1 MVKCIVPI
9 QKAVKDM
16 NNYKESNESFK
27 WNIPEYYTIANAIDK
42 HAKDRGKIAIYWE
55 SEDDDEKIIPY
66 WKLRDDANRFANV
79 LKSLGLKKGDRI
91 MVTLPRL
98 PEVFSAQIGAFKL
111 GAIIVPCPEML
122 REKDVEYRANNC
134 GAETIVASPA
144 AAEYIDTIKDKT
156 TLKNFIMVGGK
167 KEGWLSY
174 ADETKNASRN
184 FDKVDVKATDI
195 MTINYTS
202 GTTGDPKGVLHDHKW
217 MYCFNKTNTVY
228 WWDAKP
234 DELLWSTTSPGWA
247 KWFWSPLG
255 VMLTIGA
262 SQIIY
267 KGRFNPQK
275 FLRLMEKYRVNK
287 LCSTPTEYRI
297 WAQEDLEAYD
307 LSDMNKFLSAGEAL
321 NREVIDRFKKAY
333 GLGIYDGYGQT
344 ETSGL
349 VCNYHGIEMRYG
361 SMGKPM
367 PGSGVKIVD
376 EDGNVLP
383 PGKVGQIA
391 VPISHPGLMVGY
403 WGGKTLEEI
412 AVNGWYLTGDLAN
425 MDEDGYF
432 WFEGRADDVIKAS
445 GYRIGPFEVEDAL
458 VKHPAVMEAA
468 VVASPDKI
476 RGNIVKAFVILA
488 KGYEPSD
495 EMMKELQTFVKKE
508 TAPYKYPREIEFL
521 DELPKTIS
529 GKIRRIEL
537 RAREREKKEM

>member
-1 MVKCIVPI
+1 MHTSHPKIGEMMDDYEEWN
-9 QKAVKDM
+9 K
-16 NNYKESNESFK
+16 NFK
-27 WNIPEYYTIANAIDK
+27 WDIPEDYTIANAVDE

-55 SEDDDEKIIPY
+55 SAEGESKIIPY

-79 LKSLGLKKGDRI
+79 LKGMGVKKGDRV

-98 PEVFSAQIGAFKL
+98 PEVFAVQIGAFKL

-122 REKDVEYRANNC
+122 REKDIDYRANNC
-134 GAETIVASPA
+134 GAETIVSSPE
-144 AAEYIDTIKDKT
+144 AAEHVDNVRDKT
-156 TLKNFIMVGGK
+156 PLKNFIIIGGERDRWTNYE
-167 KEGWLSY
+167 KEV
-174 ADETKNASRN
+174 KQASRN
-184 FDKVDVKATDI
+184 FEKVDVKATDI

-217 MYCFNKTNTVY
+217 MYCFYKTNAVY

-255 VMLTIGA
+255 VTLTVGA
-262 SQIIY
+262 SQVTY
-267 KGRFNPQK
+267 KGRFNPKK
-275 FLRLMEKYRVNK
+275 FLELMEKYRVNK
-287 LCSTPTEYRI
+287 LCSTPTEYRM

-307 LSDMNKFLSAGEAL
+307 LSDMKKFLSAGEAL

-333 GLGIYDGYGQT
+333 GLEIYDGYGQT

-349 VCNYHGIEMRYG
+349 VCNHHGIKIKYG

-383 PGKVGQIA
+383 AGKIGQIA
-391 VPISHPGLMVGY
+391 VPITHPGLMVGY
-403 WGGKTLEEI
+403 WGGKKLEDI
-412 AVNGWYLTGDLAN
+412 AVNGWYLTGDLAR

-458 VKHPAVMEAA
+458 VKHPAVVEAA

-495 EMMKELQTFVKKE
+495 ELVKELQTFVKNE
-508 TAPYKYPREIEFL
+508 TAPYKYPREIEFV

-529 GKIRRIEL
+529 GKIRRVEL
-537 RAREREKKEM
+537 RERERKRKGM

>member
-1 MVKCIVPI
+1 MHTSHPKIGEMMDDYEEWN
-9 QKAVKDM
+9 K
-16 NNYKESNESFK
+16 NFK
-27 WNIPEYYTIANAIDK
+27 WDIPEDYTIANAVDE

-55 SEDDDEKIIPY
+55 SAEGDSKIIPY

-79 LKSLGLKKGDRI
+79 LKGMGVKKGDRV

-98 PEVFSAQIGAFKL
+98 PEVFAVQIGAFKL

-122 REKDVEYRANNC
+122 REKDIDYRANNC
-134 GAETIVASPA
+134 GAETIVSSPE
-144 AAEYIDTIKDKT
+144 AAEHVDNVRDKT
-156 TLKNFIMVGGK
+156 PLKNFIIIGGERDGWTNYE
-167 KEGWLSY
+167 KEV
-174 ADETKNASRN
+174 KQASRN
-184 FDKVDVKATDI
+184 FEKVDVKATDI

-217 MYCFNKTNTVY
+217 MYCFYKTNAVY

-255 VMLTIGA
+255 VTLTVGA
-262 SQIIY
+262 SQVTY
-267 KGRFNPQK
+267 KGRFNPKK
-275 FLRLMEKYRVNK
+275 FLELMEKYRVNK
-287 LCSTPTEYRI
+287 LCSTPTEYRM

-307 LSDMNKFLSAGEAL
+307 LSDMKKFLSAGEAL

-333 GLGIYDGYGQT
+333 GLEIYDGYGQT

-349 VCNYHGIEMRYG
+349 VCNHHGIKIKYG

-383 PGKVGQIA
+383 AGKIGQIA
-391 VPISHPGLMVGY
+391 VPITHPGLMVGY
-403 WGGKTLEEI
+403 WGGKKLEDI
-412 AVNGWYLTGDLAN
+412 AVNGWYLTGDLAR

-458 VKHPAVMEAA
+458 VKHPAVVEAA

-495 EMMKELQTFVKKE
+495 ELVKELQTFVKNE
-508 TAPYKYPREIEFL
+508 TAPYKYPREIEFV

-529 GKIRRIEL
+529 GKIRRVEL
-537 RAREREKKEM
+537 RERERKRKGM

>member
-1 MVKCIVPI
+1 MHTSHPKIGEMMDDYEEWN
-9 QKAVKDM
+9 K
-16 NNYKESNESFK
+16 NFK
-27 WNIPEYYTIANAIDK
+27 WDIPEDYTIANAVDE

-55 SEDDDEKIIPY
+55 SAEGDSKIIPY

-79 LKSLGLKKGDRI
+79 LKGMGVKKGDRV

-98 PEVFSAQIGAFKL
+98 PEVFAVQIGAFKL

-122 REKDVEYRANNC
+122 REKDIDYRANNC
-134 GAETIVASPA
+134 GAETIVSSPE
-144 AAEYIDTIKDKT
+144 AAEHVDNVRDKT
-156 TLKNFIMVGGK
+156 PLKNFIIIGGERDRWTNYE
-167 KEGWLSY
+167 KEV
-174 ADETKNASRN
+174 KQASRN
-184 FDKVDVKATDI
+184 FEKVDVKATDI

-217 MYCFNKTNTVY
+217 MYCFYKTNAVY

-255 VMLTIGA
+255 VTLTVGA
-262 SQIIY
+262 SQITY
-267 KGRFNPQK
+267 KGRFNPKK
-275 FLRLMEKYRVNK
+275 FLELMEKYRVNK
-287 LCSTPTEYRI
+287 LCSTPTEYRM

-307 LSDMNKFLSAGEAL
+307 LSDMKKFLSAGEAL

-333 GLGIYDGYGQT
+333 GLEIYDGYGQT

-349 VCNYHGIEMRYG
+349 VCNHHGIKIKYG

-383 PGKVGQIA
+383 AGKIGQIA
-391 VPISHPGLMVGY
+391 VPITHPGLMVGY
-403 WGGKTLEEI
+403 WGGKKLEDI
-412 AVNGWYLTGDLAN
+412 AVNGWYLTGDLAR

-458 VKHPAVMEAA
+458 VKHPAVVEAA

-495 EMMKELQTFVKKE
+495 ELVKELQTFVKNE
-508 TAPYKYPREIEFL
+508 TAPYKYPREIEFV

-529 GKIRRIEL
+529 GKIRRVEL
-537 RAREREKKEM
+537 RERERKRKGM

>member
-1 MVKCIVPI
+1 MHTSHPKIGEMMDDYEEWN
-9 QKAVKDM
+9 K
-16 NNYKESNESFK
+16 NFK
-27 WNIPEYYTIANAIDK
+27 WDIPEDYTIANAVDE

-55 SEDDDEKIIPY
+55 SAEGDSKIIPY

-79 LKSLGLKKGDRI
+79 LKGMGVKKGDRV

-98 PEVFSAQIGAFKL
+98 PEVFAVQIGAFKL

-122 REKDVEYRANNC
+122 REKDIDYRANNC
-134 GAETIVASPA
+134 GAETIVSSPE
-144 AAEYIDTIKDKT
+144 AAEHVDNVRDKT
-156 TLKNFIMVGGK
+156 PLKNFIIIGGERDRWTNYE
-167 KEGWLSY
+167 KEV
-174 ADETKNASRN
+174 KQASRN
-184 FDKVDVKATDI
+184 FEKVDVKATDI

-217 MYCFNKTNTVY
+217 MYCFYKTNAVY

-255 VMLTIGA
+255 VTLTVGA
-262 SQIIY
+262 SQVTY
-267 KGRFNPQK
+267 KGRFNPKK
-275 FLRLMEKYRVNK
+275 FLELMEKYRVNK
-287 LCSTPTEYRI
+287 LCSTPTEYRM

-307 LSDMNKFLSAGEAL
+307 LSDMKKFLSAGEAL

-333 GLGIYDGYGQT
+333 GLEIYDGYGQT

-349 VCNYHGIEMRYG
+349 VCNHHGIKIKYG

-383 PGKVGQIA
+383 AGKIGQIA
-391 VPISHPGLMVGY
+391 VPITHPGLMVGY
-403 WGGKTLEEI
+403 WGGKKLEDI
-412 AVNGWYLTGDLAN
+412 AVNGWYLTGDLAR

-458 VKHPAVMEAA
+458 VKHPAVVEAA

-495 EMMKELQTFVKKE
+495 ELVKELQTFVKNE
-508 TAPYKYPREIEFL
+508 TAPYKYPREIEFV

-529 GKIRRIEL
+529 GKIRRVEL
-537 RAREREKKEM
+537 RERERKRKGM

>member
-1 MVKCIVPI
+1 MHTSHPKIGEMMDDYEEWN
-9 QKAVKDM
+9 K
-16 NNYKESNESFK
+16 NFK
-27 WNIPEYYTIANAIDK
+27 WDIPEDYTIANAVDE

-55 SEDDDEKIIPY
+55 SAEGESKIIPY

-79 LKSLGLKKGDRI
+79 LKGMGVKKGDRV

-98 PEVFSAQIGAFKL
+98 PEVFAVQIGAFKL

-122 REKDVEYRANNC
+122 REKDIDYRANNC
-134 GAETIVASPA
+134 GAETIVSSPE
-144 AAEYIDTIKDKT
+144 AAEHVDNVRDKT
-156 TLKNFIMVGGK
+156 PLKNFIIIGGERDHWTNYE
-167 KEGWLSY
+167 KEV
-174 ADETKNASRN
+174 KQASRN
-184 FDKVDVKATDI
+184 FEKVDVKATDI

-217 MYCFNKTNTVY
+217 MYCFYKTNAVY

-255 VMLTIGA
+255 VTLTVGA
-262 SQIIY
+262 SQVTY
-267 KGRFNPQK
+267 KGRFNPKK
-275 FLRLMEKYRVNK
+275 FLELMEKYRVNK
-287 LCSTPTEYRI
+287 LCSTPTEYRM

-307 LSDMNKFLSAGEAL
+307 LSDMKKFLSAGEAL

-333 GLGIYDGYGQT
+333 GLEIYDGYGQT

-349 VCNYHGIEMRYG
+349 VCNHHGIKIKYG

-383 PGKVGQIA
+383 AGKIGQIA
-391 VPISHPGLMVGY
+391 VPITHPGLMVGY
-403 WGGKTLEEI
+403 WGGKKLEDI
-412 AVNGWYLTGDLAN
+412 AVNGWYLTGDLAR

-458 VKHPAVMEAA
+458 VKHPAVVEAA

-495 EMMKELQTFVKKE
+495 ELVKELQTFVKNE
-508 TAPYKYPREIEFL
+508 TAPYKYPREIEFV

-529 GKIRRIEL
+529 GKIRRVEL
-537 RAREREKKEM
+537 RERERKRKGM

>member
-1 MVKCIVPI
+1 MHTSHPKIGEMMDDYEEWN
-9 QKAVKDM
+9 K
-16 NNYKESNESFK
+16 NFK
-27 WNIPEYYTIANAIDK
+27 WDIPEDYTIANAVDE

-55 SEDDDEKIIPY
+55 SAEGESKIIPY

-79 LKSLGLKKGDRI
+79 LKGMGVKKGDRV

-98 PEVFSAQIGAFKL
+98 PEVFAVQIGAFKL

-122 REKDVEYRANNC
+122 REKDIDYRANNC
-134 GAETIVASPA
+134 GAETIVSSPE
-144 AAEYIDTIKDKT
+144 AAEHVDNVRDKT
-156 TLKNFIMVGGK
+156 PLKNFIIIGGERDHWTNYE
-167 KEGWLSY
+167 KEV
-174 ADETKNASRN
+174 KQASRN
-184 FDKVDVKATDI
+184 FEKVDVKATDI

-217 MYCFNKTNTVY
+217 MYCFYKTNAVY

-255 VMLTIGA
+255 VTLTVGA
-262 SQIIY
+262 SQITY
-267 KGRFNPQK
+267 KGRFNPKK
-275 FLRLMEKYRVNK
+275 FLELMEKYRVNK
-287 LCSTPTEYRI
+287 LCSTPTEYRM

-307 LSDMNKFLSAGEAL
+307 LSDMKKFLSAGEAL

-333 GLGIYDGYGQT
+333 GLEIYDGYGQT

-349 VCNYHGIEMRYG
+349 VCNHHGIKIKYG

-383 PGKVGQIA
+383 AGKIGQIA
-391 VPISHPGLMVGY
+391 VPITHPGLMVGY
-403 WGGKTLEEI
+403 WGGKKLEDI
-412 AVNGWYLTGDLAN
+412 AVNGWYLTGDLAR

-458 VKHPAVMEAA
+458 VKHPAVVEAA

-495 EMMKELQTFVKKE
+495 ELVKELQTFVKNE
-508 TAPYKYPREIEFL
+508 TAPYKYPREIEFV

-529 GKIRRIEL
+529 GKIRRVEL
-537 RAREREKKEM
+537 RERERKRKGM

>member
-1 MVKCIVPI
+1 MHYSHPRNGEMM
-9 QKAVKDM
+9 D
-16 NNYKESNESFK
+16 NYEEWDRNFK
-27 WNIPEYYTIANAIDK
+27 WDIPEDYTIANAVDE
-42 HAKDRGKIAIYWE
+42 HARDRGKIAIYWE
-55 SEDDDEKIIPY
+55 NDEGDSRIIPY

-79 LKSLGLKKGDRI
+79 LKNMGIRKGDRI

-98 PEVFSAQIGAFKL
+98 PEVFAAQIGAFKL

-122 REKDVEYRANNC
+122 REKDIEYRANNC
-134 GAETIVASPA
+134 GAETIIASPE
-144 AAEYIDTIKDKT
+144 AAEHVDNVRDKT
-156 TLKNFIMVGGK
+156 PLKNFIIIGGE
-167 KEGWLSY
+167 KEKWLSY
-174 ADETKNASRN
+174 ADETKKASRN
-184 FDKVDVKATDI
+184 FDKVDVKSTDI

-217 MYCFNKTNTVY
+217 MYCFNKTNAVY

-255 VMLTIGA
+255 VTLTVGA
-262 SQIIY
+262 SQITY
-267 KGRFNPQK
+267 KGRFNPKK
-275 FLRLMEKYRVNK
+275 FLELMEKYRVNK
-287 LCSTPTEYRI
+287 LCSTPTEYRM

-307 LSDMNKFLSAGEAL
+307 LSDMKKFLSAGEAL

-333 GLGIYDGYGQT
+333 GLEIYDGYGQT

-349 VCNYHGIEMRYG
+349 VCNYHGIDIRYG

-376 EDGNVLP
+376 EDGNALP
-383 PGKVGQIA
+383 AGSIGQIA
-391 VPISHPGLMVGY
+391 VPVTHPGLMVGY
-403 WGGKTLEEI
+403 WGGKKLEEI
-412 AVNGWYLTGDLAN
+412 AVNGWYLTGDLAK

-458 VKHPAVMEAA
+458 VKHPAVVEAA

-495 EMMKELQTFVKKE
+495 EMVKELQTFVKNE

-529 GKIRRIEL
+529 GKIRRVEL
-537 RAREREKKEM
+537 RAREREKRGM

>member
-1 MVKCIVPI
+1 MDDYEEWNK
-9 QKAVKDM
+9 
-16 NNYKESNESFK
+16 NFK
-27 WNIPEYYTIANAIDK
+27 WDIPEDYTIANAVDE

-55 SEDDDEKIIPY
+55 SAEGESKIIPY

-79 LKSLGLKKGDRI
+79 LKGMGVKKGDRV

-98 PEVFSAQIGAFKL
+98 PEVFAVQIGAFKL

-122 REKDVEYRANNC
+122 REKDIDYRANNC
-134 GAETIVASPA
+134 GAETIVSSPE
-144 AAEYIDTIKDKT
+144 AAEHVDNVRDKT
-156 TLKNFIMVGGK
+156 PLKNFIIIGGERDRWTNYE
-167 KEGWLSY
+167 KEV
-174 ADETKNASRN
+174 KQASRN
-184 FDKVDVKATDI
+184 FEKVDVKATDI

-217 MYCFNKTNTVY
+217 MYCFYKTNAVY

-255 VMLTIGA
+255 VTLTVGA
-262 SQIIY
+262 SQITY
-267 KGRFNPQK
+267 KGRFNPKK
-275 FLRLMEKYRVNK
+275 FLELMEKYRVNK
-287 LCSTPTEYRI
+287 LCSTPTEYRM

-307 LSDMNKFLSAGEAL
+307 LSDMKKFLSAGEAL

-333 GLGIYDGYGQT
+333 GLEIYDGYGQT

-349 VCNYHGIEMRYG
+349 VCNHHGIKIKYG

-383 PGKVGQIA
+383 AGKIGQIA
-391 VPISHPGLMVGY
+391 VPITHPGLMVGY
-403 WGGKTLEEI
+403 WGGKKLEDI
-412 AVNGWYLTGDLAN
+412 AVNGWYLTGDLAR

-458 VKHPAVMEAA
+458 VKHPAVVEAA

-495 EMMKELQTFVKKE
+495 ELVKELQTFVKNE
-508 TAPYKYPREIEFL
+508 TAPYKYPREIEFV

-529 GKIRRIEL
+529 GKIRRVEL
-537 RAREREKKEM
+537 RERERKRKGM

>member
-1 MVKCIVPI
+1 MHTSHPKIGEMMDDYEEWN
-9 QKAVKDM
+9 K
-16 NNYKESNESFK
+16 NFK
-27 WNIPEYYTIANAIDK
+27 WDIPEDYTIANAVDE

-55 SEDDDEKIIPY
+55 SAEGDSKIIPY

-79 LKSLGLKKGDRI
+79 LKGMGVKKGDRV

-98 PEVFSAQIGAFKL
+98 PEVFAVQIGAFKL

-122 REKDVEYRANNC
+122 REKDIDYRANNC
-134 GAETIVASPA
+134 GAETIVSSPE
-144 AAEYIDTIKDKT
+144 AAEHVDNVRDKT
-156 TLKNFIMVGGK
+156 PLKNFIIIGGERDRWTNYE
-167 KEGWLSY
+167 KEV
-174 ADETKNASRN
+174 KQASRN
-184 FDKVDVKATDI
+184 FEKVDVKATDI

-217 MYCFNKTNTVY
+217 MYCFYKTNAVY

-255 VMLTIGA
+255 VTLTVGA
-262 SQIIY
+262 SQVTY
-267 KGRFNPQK
+267 KGRFNPKK
-275 FLRLMEKYRVNK
+275 FLELMEKYRVNK
-287 LCSTPTEYRI
+287 LCSTPTEYRM

-307 LSDMNKFLSAGEAL
+307 LSDMKKFLSAGEAL

-333 GLGIYDGYGQT
+333 ELEIYDGYGQT

-349 VCNYHGIEMRYG
+349 VCNHHGIKIKYG

-383 PGKVGQIA
+383 AGKIGQIA
-391 VPISHPGLMVGY
+391 VPITHPGLMVGY
-403 WGGKTLEEI
+403 WGGKKLEDI
-412 AVNGWYLTGDLAN
+412 AVNGWYLTGDLAR

-458 VKHPAVMEAA
+458 VKHPAVVEAA

-495 EMMKELQTFVKKE
+495 ELVKELQTFVKNE
-508 TAPYKYPREIEFL
+508 TAPYKYPREIEFV

-529 GKIRRIEL
+529 GKIRRVEL
-537 RAREREKKEM
+537 RERERKRKGM

>member
-1 MVKCIVPI
+1 MHTSHPKIGEMMDDYEEWN
-9 QKAVKDM
+9 K
-16 NNYKESNESFK
+16 NFK
-27 WNIPEYYTIANAIDK
+27 WDIPEDYTIANAVDE

-55 SEDDDEKIIPY
+55 SAEGDSKIIPY

-79 LKSLGLKKGDRI
+79 LKGMGVKKGDRV

-98 PEVFSAQIGAFKL
+98 PEVFAVQIGAFKL

-122 REKDVEYRANNC
+122 REKDIDYRANNC
-134 GAETIVASPA
+134 GAETIVSSPE
-144 AAEYIDTIKDKT
+144 AAEHVDNVRDKT
-156 TLKNFIMVGGK
+156 PLKNFIIIGGERDRWTNYE
-167 KEGWLSY
+167 KEV
-174 ADETKNASRN
+174 KQASRN
-184 FDKVDVKATDI
+184 FEKVDVKATDI

-217 MYCFNKTNTVY
+217 MYCFYKTNAVY

-255 VMLTIGA
+255 VTLTVGA
-262 SQIIY
+262 SQVTY
-267 KGRFNPQK
+267 KGRFNPKK
-275 FLRLMEKYRVNK
+275 FLELMEKYRVNK
-287 LCSTPTEYRI
+287 LCSTPTEYRM

-307 LSDMNKFLSAGEAL
+307 LSDMKKFLSAGEAL

-333 GLGIYDGYGQT
+333 GLEIYDGYGQT

-349 VCNYHGIEMRYG
+349 VCNHHGIKIKYG

-383 PGKVGQIA
+383 AGKIGQIA
-391 VPISHPGLMVGY
+391 VPITHPGLMVGY
-403 WGGKTLEEI
+403 WGGKKLKDI
-412 AVNGWYLTGDLAN
+412 AVNGWYLTGDLAR

-458 VKHPAVMEAA
+458 VKHPAVVEAA

-495 EMMKELQTFVKKE
+495 ELVKELQTFVKNE
-508 TAPYKYPREIEFL
+508 TAPYKYPREIEFV

-529 GKIRRIEL
+529 GKIRRVEL
-537 RAREREKKEM
+537 RERERKRKGM